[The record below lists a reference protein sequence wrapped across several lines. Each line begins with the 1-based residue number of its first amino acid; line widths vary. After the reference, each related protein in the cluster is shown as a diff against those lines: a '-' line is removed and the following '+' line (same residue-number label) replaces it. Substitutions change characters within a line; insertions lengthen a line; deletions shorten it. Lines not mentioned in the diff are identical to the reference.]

1 MRSENEPVGTRRVH
15 VARPGTDAK
24 VPIADNSCHIAAR
37 EAAGFKRRVKVSQFA
52 LGEQRDQEV
61 VALSLVAR
69 KRERVHGS
77 IVTFGT
83 RISRANKRAA
93 FLYRFGRV
101 VCMDLNIKDLDNDVG
116 ERLRQQAAAAG
127 LSMQQ
132 YLRNQ
137 LTRIASRPSPA
148 ELAPGAHTMSRSD
161 FEAVRAKL
169 RDIDAA

>member
-1 MRSENEPVGTRRVH
+1 MASRQEPQSDGGSAERLGATRDGAVALPENTVLTS
-15 VARPGTDAK
+15 A
-24 VPIADNSCHIAAR
+24 
-37 EAAGFKRRVKVSQFA
+37 EAA
-52 LGEQRDQEV
+52 LTTV
-61 VALSLVAR
+61 V
-69 KRERVHGS
+69 
-77 IVTFGT
+77 
-83 RISRANKRAA
+83 
-93 FLYRFGRV
+93 LYRNGRI

-161 FEAVRAKL
+161 FEAIRAKL
-169 RDIDAA
+169 RNIDAA